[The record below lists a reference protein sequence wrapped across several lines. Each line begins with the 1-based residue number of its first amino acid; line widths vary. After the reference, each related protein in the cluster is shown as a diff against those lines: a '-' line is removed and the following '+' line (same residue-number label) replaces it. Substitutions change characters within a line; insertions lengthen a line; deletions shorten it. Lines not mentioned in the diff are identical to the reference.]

1 MSQTKTNPIQTPVKI
16 TLTNAPLS
24 FAQVFKKMRKNILE
38 IIPESATRQPIIS
51 GGFTSWRRWH
61 MVMEPD
67 ALKRVLQD
75 RHEDYPKSL
84 ATIALLQP
92 VLGNSILLAEGR
104 EWRAQRRA
112 TAPVFSMR
120 NVHALGP
127 IMTRAAEHA
136 VARMARPDGVA
147 LDAAAEMT
155 KTTYDIIA
163 DVTFSARG
171 GLDSDLVFKSIDT
184 YMADAGK
191 VSVLDLMSVPTWVPR
206 PRRVA
211 QLGQLKQMMEMADG
225 AIADRARSGPSE
237 IPDLLDLLLEA
248 QSEDQGLTPKDIR
261 DNLLTFIVAGHET
274 TALALSWAIYLCSI
288 SPEVQ
293 KRASEE
299 ARAQLKGR
307 IAKVEDV
314 EHLPYIRWIIDETLR
329 LYPPAAFISRTSRIR
344 DALAGREIRK
354 KDTVMVPIYALH
366 RSHLYWQDPDT
377 FRPDRW
383 DGFKPKRYTY
393 LPFGDGPRVCIG
405 ASFAIQEAVIILA
418 SLLSRF
424 HFEPVAGKTP
434 TPQMTL
440 TLRPEGGVW
449 VTAKKIT

>member
-1 MSQTKTNPIQTPVKI
+1 MPVKVPLN
-16 TLTNAPLS
+16 TSQLS
-24 FAQVFKKMRKNILE
+24 FMQVLKKMRQNVLE
-38 IIPESATRQPIIS
+38 IIPEVATRQPIIS

-75 RHEDYPKSL
+75 RHDDYPKSL
-84 ATIALLQP
+84 ATVALLQP
-92 VLGNSILLAEGR
+92 VLGNSILLSEGG
-104 EWRAQRRA
+104 EWRRQRRT
-112 TAPVFSMR
+112 TAPVFTMR
-120 NVHALGP
+120 NVQALGP

-136 VARMARPDGVA
+136 VRRMERPNGVA
-147 LDAAAEMT
+147 LDASEEMT

-171 GLDSDLVFKSIDT
+171 GLDPDLVFKSIDA

-191 VSVLDLMSVPTWVPR
+191 VSLLDILNAPSWVPR
-206 PRRVA
+206 PRRLA
-211 QLGQLKQMMEMADG
+211 QVGQLNTMMKMADA
-225 AIADRARSGPSE
+225 AIEDRARSGPSE
-237 IPDLLDLLLEA
+237 IPDLLDLLLNPDANESHEQMSA
-248 QSEDQGLTPKDIR
+248 KDIR

-299 ARAQLKGR
+299 ARAQLDGR
-307 IAKVEDV
+307 IAEVKDV
-314 EHLPYIRWIIDETLR
+314 EHLPFIRAIIDETLR
-329 LYPPAAFISRTSRIR
+329 LYPPAAFISRTPKIR
-344 DALAGREIRK
+344 DVLAGREVRK
-354 KDTVMVPIYALH
+354 GDSVMIPIYALH
-366 RSHLYWQDPDT
+366 RSHLYWDDPDA
-377 FRPDRW
+377 FRPERW

-393 LPFGDGPRVCIG
+393 LPFGDGPRICIG

-424 HFEPVAGKTP
+424 RFEPVAGKTP
-434 TPQMTL
+434 TPQMIL

-449 VTAKKIT
+449 VTAHKIE